1 VLNTF
6 IWYLIKVKNYLIR
19 FPKVDSELP
28 YRKYLFD
35 ELIDIYSEDYFKNK
49 RFLEIG
55 PRDGEDT
62 FRLEALSPKEMV
74 IFDLPDK
81 TENNL
86 TWIKKLKTNYKFIEN
101 NFMYIVKDEFDSLGK
116 FDLIYFTGVLYH
128 NPEQLRFLQKIYQKL
143 NDNGV
148 LVLESATTRQRSL
161 INKNVVE
168 ILYPSTYRGTTTITH
183 LPSKKAILSWL
194 KMVGFNK
201 IFESNCYKPEN
212 YNSKNHRFACIAEKT
227 KDDVQEVYYKKQ
239 IEESPYIIGAS
250 T

>member
-1 VLNTF
+1 VLNTI
-6 IWYLIKVKNYLIR
+6 IWYLIKVKNKLTN
-19 FPKVDSELP
+19 FSKVDSELP

-35 ELIDIYSEDYFKNK
+35 ELIALYSTEKFKNK

-62 FRLEALSPKEMV
+62 FRLETLSPKEIT

-81 TENNL
+81 SENNQN
-86 TWIKKLKTNYKFIEN
+86 WIKKLKVNYKFIED
-101 NFMYIVKDEFDSLGK
+101 NFMYIDTKEFESLGK

-143 NDNGV
+143 NNNGV
-148 LVLESATTRQRSL
+148 LVLESATTRKRGL
-161 INKNVVE
+161 INKNIVE
-168 ILYPSTYRGTTTITH
+168 ILYPQTYRGTTTITH

-194 KMVGFNK
+194 KMVGFKK
-201 IFESNCYKPEN
+201 IIESKCYNPEN
-212 YNSKNHRFACIAEKT
+212 YNSKRHRFACIAEKT
-227 KDDVQEVYYKKQ
+227 EEDIQEVYYKKQ
-239 IEESPYIIGAS
+239 LEDSPYIIGAS

>member
-101 NFMYIVKDEFDSLGK
+101 NFMYIEKDEFDSLGK

-143 NDNGV
+143 NNNGV
-148 LVLESATTRQRSL
+148 LVLESATTRKRNL

-194 KMVGFNK
+194 EMVGFNK

>member
-1 VLNTF
+1 MLNTF
-6 IWYLIKVKNYLIR
+6 IWYLIKNYLIR

>member
-1 VLNTF
+1 MLNTF

>member
-1 VLNTF
+1 
-6 IWYLIKVKNYLIR
+6 
-19 FPKVDSELP
+19 
-28 YRKYLFD
+28 
-35 ELIDIYSEDYFKNK
+35 
-49 RFLEIG
+49 
-55 PRDGEDT
+55 
-62 FRLEALSPKEMV
+62 
-74 IFDLPDK
+74 
-81 TENNL
+81 
-86 TWIKKLKTNYKFIEN
+86 
-101 NFMYIVKDEFDSLGK
+101 MYIVKDEFDSLGK

>member
-6 IWYLIKVKNYLIR
+6 IWYLIKVKNYLTR

>member
-1 VLNTF
+1 MFNTF

>member
-6 IWYLIKVKNYLIR
+6 IWYLIKVKNNLTS
-19 FPKVDSELP
+19 FEKVDSELP

-35 ELIDIYSEDYFKNK
+35 ELIDNYSKDYFKNK

-62 FRLEALSPKEMV
+62 FRLETLSPSEIV

-86 TWIKKLKTNYKFIEN
+86 TWLKKIKTNYKFIED
-101 NFMYIVKDEFDSLGK
+101 NFMYISKKEFEDLGK

-143 NDNGV
+143 NNNGI
-148 LVLESATTRQRSL
+148 LVLESATTRQRSF
-161 INKNVVE
+161 IKKNVVE
-168 ILYPSTYRGTTTITH
+168 ILYPSTYRDTTTITH

-194 KMVGFNK
+194 KMVGFIK
-201 IFESNCYKPEN
+201 IFESKCYIHEN
-212 YNSKNHRFACIAEKT
+212 YNSKKHRFACIAEKT
-227 KDDVQEVYYKKQ
+227 EDGVQEVYYKKQ
-239 IEESPYIIGAS
+239 IESSTYIIGAS

>member
-1 VLNTF
+1 M
-6 IWYLIKVKNYLIR
+6 IKVKNYLIR